1 MEILSHDPSTGLT
14 LFKGEPAEIAY
25 NKQMK
30 DQFMK
35 LMAKRVSNAV
45 RKSAASLHK
54 DGFDS
59 GYAASSSRHRSLLT
73 ASGFGISYMSVILCT
88 STLSKTL
95 KRL

>member
-14 LFKGEPAEIAY
+14 LFKGESAEIAY

-54 DGFDS
+54 DGFDD
-59 GYAASSSRHRSLLT
+59 YAQEMRMIREESCFMVDTVHYQWRKWAEAIT
-73 ASGFGISYMSVILCT
+73 ICF
-88 STLSKTL
+88 
-95 KRL
+95 